1 MPNWCYNGL
10 TIEGN
15 PDLVNDLVRMM
26 NRPFVMIHDNWNM
39 ETKEMEVKQT
49 TYPNPVFAFH
59 NIWNHRQENIDDL
72 EYVKQS
78 PKTKASLDDMAAWHK
93 EIEETAKISNDWYNW
108 NIRNWG
114 TKWDVAV
121 SADDKYPDTYMEGPT
136 PNGENLV
143 VYYNFN
149 TAWSPPFPAMEKL
162 SAQYP
167 SLLLT
172 LSYEEETGW
181 GGEAEFLRGEHISI
195 SEYDNKCRDCDSENT
210 LDYCEND
217 CGEICSA
224 CNYMGEA
231 DLEAVAEC
239 QTHKI
244 YLDENHVPTYRKEAL
259 DNATRSI

>member
-15 PDLVNDLVRMM
+15 PDLINDLVRIM
-26 NRPFVMIHDNWNM
+26 NRPFVMIHDSWNKD
-39 ETKEMEVKQT
+39 TGEMEVSQT

-72 EYVKQS
+72 EYVKQ
-78 PKTKASLDDMAAWHK
+78 PASSDLDVSDPNWWSDIQAKSLVSNAWY
-93 EIEETAKISNDWYNW
+93 DW

-121 SADDKYPDTYMEGPT
+121 SESKEYADTYIEGPT
-136 PNGENLV
+136 ENGENLV

-149 TAWSPPFPAMEKL
+149 TAWSPPIPAMEKL

-181 GGEAEFLRGEHISI
+181 GGECEFLRGEMISD
-195 SEYDNKCRDCDSENT
+195 SDYDSKCRDCDATNT
-210 LDYCEND
+210 LEYCDND
-217 CGEICSA
+217 CGEICRE

-231 DLEAVAEC
+231 DLECVAEC

-244 YLDENHVPTYRKEAL
+244 YLDSEHVPDYRKEAL
-259 DNATRSI
+259 DNATQRI